1 MSASELLALLRDDVV
16 SAVDQAAT
24 PLSEVA
30 APDLPVESILRGT
43 LPADVTT
50 NPKIVI
56 VDDEPVVIKVVRKH
70 LASEGYTSFVTTSEP
85 GRAMDIIRAERPDL
99 ILLDIMMPKVSGLEV
114 LEQVRADKESKDLPV
129 IILTASS
136 DRDTKVRALELGA
149 TDFLE
154 KPVDFVELLTR
165 VRNTLAAKAH
175 YDHLKRYVWGLEL
188 ETPMKAMELIA
199 SRLEVIHCLA
209 RAAEDYAGTT
219 GNHVARVGRYSAILA
234 GELGLKE
241 NTVTAIEHSAPL
253 HDLGMIGFPDCTPL
267 EAYRFTIAEIEMLRR
282 SISGH
287 ESPPHKPTAEQGGI
301 VKSHTGIG
309 AKLLKRGNTPLL
321 RMAARIALSHHES
334 SDGTGYPIGLAGND
348 IPLEGR
354 IVRVADTFDVL
365 SSTLV
370 YNPPFPLDECF
381 AIMKAGRGGPFDP
394 TVLDAFLH
402 GRGDIEGA
410 QAEYADG
417 AWPPSHRR

>member
-1 MSASELLALLRDDVV
+1 MALLQDDVV
-16 SAVDQAAT
+16 SAVDEAAS

-50 NPKIVI
+50 NPKILI

-70 LASEGYTSFVTTSEP
+70 LAGEGYNRFVTTSEP
-85 GRAMDIIRAERPDL
+85 GQAMDIIRAERPDL
-99 ILLDIMMPKVSGLEV
+99 ILLDITMPKVSGLEV
-114 LEQVRADKESKDLPV
+114 LERVRADKESKDLPV

-154 KPVDFVELLTR
+154 KPVDFTELLTR

-188 ETPMKAMELIA
+188 EVPMKATELVA

-209 RAAEDYAGTT
+209 RAAEECAGAT
-219 GNHVARVGRYSAILA
+219 GNHVVRVGRYSAILA
-234 GELGLKE
+234 TELGLKE
-241 NTVTAIEHSAPL
+241 DTVTAIEHSAPL

-267 EAYRFTIAEIEMLRR
+267 EAHRFTIAEIEMLRR
-282 SISGH
+282 SISGQT
-287 ESPPHKPTAEQGGI
+287 SPSKRPAAEQGGTI
-301 VKSHTGIG
+301 TSHTAIG
-309 AKLLKRGNTPLL
+309 ARLLNRGNTPLL
-321 RMAARIALSHHES
+321 KIAARIALSHHES
-334 SDGTGYPIGLAGND
+334 WDGTGYPIGLAGND

-354 IVRVADTFDVL
+354 IVRVTDTFDVL

-370 YNPPFPLDECF
+370 YNAPIPLDECL
-381 AIMKAGRGGPFDP
+381 AIMEAGRGGPFDP
-394 TVLDAFLH
+394 TC
-402 GRGDIEGA
+402 
-410 QAEYADG
+410 
-417 AWPPSHRR
+417 P